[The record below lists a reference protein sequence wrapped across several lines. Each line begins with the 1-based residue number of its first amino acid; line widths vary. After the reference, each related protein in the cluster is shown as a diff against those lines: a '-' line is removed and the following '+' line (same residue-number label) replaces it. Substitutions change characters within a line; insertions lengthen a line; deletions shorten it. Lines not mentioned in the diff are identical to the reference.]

1 MKEKYENDWCKGF
14 FFNKFYQIYL
24 IRNNLVAYQ
33 KCLHS
38 LSKQSN
44 ITDFFYPP
52 FFFFLLNQVYKP
64 QSGNLNAR
72 ISNSNIP
79 YYM

>member
-1 MKEKYENDWCKGF
+1 MKEKYENDWC
-14 FFNKFYQIYL
+14 FFNEFYQIYL

-44 ITDFFYPP
+44 IAVFFSFS
-52 FFFFLLNQVYKP
+52 FFFFF
-64 QSGNLNAR
+64 
-72 ISNSNIP
+72 
-79 YYM
+79 